1 MTRYTTQT
9 IVHLPGMISPTR
21 TPWTGTLGDL
31 LAYDGEFARATNH
44 AREREL
50 LPTLGEDE
58 DDFTTIDDLI
68 AVIDVDL
75 LRDATDDPNAQI
87 AEVTARDA
95 LEEFARAVLADEC
108 PELDGDPADMDQYTE
123 YMRDKL
129 IPLIYWTSDDLLI
142 AEVWAGEISQAHGG
156 IVDSATL
163 GALGLSDE
171 ERARVI
177 DYARRAATEDD

>member
-1 MTRYTTQT
+1 MSTYTAET
-9 IVHLPGMISPTR
+9 IVYLPGNISANR
-21 TPWTGTLGDL
+21 EPWVGTIHDALYYDL
-31 LAYDGEFARATNH
+31 DRGMAH
-44 AREREL
+44 ARERGL

-58 DDFTTIDDLI
+58 DDSTTIDDLI

-95 LEEFARAVLADEC
+95 LEEFARAVLADER

-123 YMRDKL
+123 YTRDKL
-129 IPLIYWTSDDLLI
+129 LPLIYWTSDDCLI
-142 AEVWAGEISQAHGG
+142 AEVWAGATSHAPDE